1 MKTDVQS
8 GPATSGGFGLRGLG
22 RDDLDRIHAA
32 TLRILEGTGIKVE
45 SKTAVEVLHGGG
57 ARVEAHK
64 DYALVKFPAALV
76 EDCVRRAPGT
86 VTFCGRSDQDD

>member
-22 RDDLDRIHAA
+22 GDDLDRIHAA

-45 SKTAVEVLHGGG
+45 SKTALEVLYGGG
-57 ARVEAHK
+57 ARV
-64 DYALVKFPAALV
+64 
-76 EDCVRRAPGT
+76 
-86 VTFCGRSDQDD
+86 